1 MAFNSSVEEMT
12 RKWALKKRAHYQMVY
27 RLGTAWSDRN
37 LVVKALKNNLDFS
50 RYGFSVNKPLGNA
63 VVRNH
68 IKRLLK
74 EGVRSIQIKAG
85 WDIVFIARQGSKE
98 ANYHQLRYSVIK
110 LLTRAEL
117 LLNENEVI
125 NCKVN

>member
-1 MAFNSSVEEMT
+1 M
-12 RKWALKKRAHYQMVY
+12 
-27 RLGTAWSDRN
+27 GTAWGDRN
-37 LVVKALKNNLDFS
+37 LVVKVVANNLDIS

-63 VVRNH
+63 VIRNH

-74 EGVRSIQIKAG
+74 EGVRSLQIKPG
-85 WDIVFIARQGSKE
+85 WDIVFIARQGARE
-98 ANYHQLRYSVIK
+98 ASYHQLRNSMKK
-110 LLTRAEL
+110 LLDRAEL